1 MACLDCAMKM
11 PVLSLLCAVGI
22 LLAGCQNP
30 SPLSPAEKARYG
42 EMLRSGKV
50 RTSFEKG
57 ARLSV
62 SRQLQV
68 LALAERCGI
77 REPAVINSGRTVPID
92 GLFVSVD
99 GADRVEGRSR
109 FFEQI
114 TIYEA
119 GWIKEWEDKVE
130 NIQRVGRFWA
140 DGDEK
145 RTRHLR
151 RYDFWGKPAEI
162 SISKS
167 VDVPLADQ
175 IMSSLD
181 AKKVRFLPRS
191 SSLTPG
197 LLQRPSSVQLRF
209 EGLEEREFRPESV
222 SKDSS
227 DGCYELGFSSPSRG
241 DIVLRIRLEEASV
254 VIVRI
259 ADVYY

>member
-1 MACLDCAMKM
+1 MKM

-30 SPLSPAEKARYG
+30 SPLSPTERARYG

-77 REPAVINSGRTVPID
+77 REPSVIRSGRTVPID
-92 GLFVSVD
+92 GLVVWID

-119 GWIKEWEDKVE
+119 GWIKGWEDKVE
-130 NIQRVGRFWA
+130 NIHRVGRFWA
-140 DGDEK
+140 NGDDRK
-145 RTRHLR
+145 TVHLR
-151 RYDFWGKPAEI
+151 RYEFWGKPIEI
-162 SISKS
+162 
-167 VDVPLADQ
+167 
-175 IMSSLD
+175 
-181 AKKVRFLPRS
+181 REC
-191 SSLTPG
+191 
-197 LLQRPSSVQLRF
+197 LQRV
-209 EGLEEREFRPESV
+209 
-222 SKDSS
+222 
-227 DGCYELGFSSPSRG
+227 
-241 DIVLRIRLEEASV
+241 
-254 VIVRI
+254 
-259 ADVYY
+259 